1 MSPFRLG
8 RADASRRQLVLA
20 VAAAWSLAGCASL
33 APRDATLPSTPVPA
47 TWSAPASST
56 PTSLASWWQRFGDAT
71 LTALVSDALQANTDV
86 RSAQATLRE
95 ARAARDVS
103 AAQLSPVVGTSAS
116 AQRSNSSGSS
126 TRNSFRLGFDASWEP
141 DIFGARRS
149 AVNAS
154 EADVQASVARL
165 GDVQVSIA
173 AEVALA
179 YMQLRGFQ
187 AREAIAR
194 SNLAAQEETLQLTR
208 WRTQAGLASSLEV
221 EQALAATEQTRAQIP
236 SLQTSIAQA
245 QHSLA
250 LLTGRAPA
258 ALQERLNAAS
268 PVPQASNDLA
278 LNIPAETLRQRPDLR
293 AAEHQISAALAR
305 TEQADAARYP
315 SFQLSGSVGLSAL
328 TLGALSGSGALVG
341 ALLASVSAPIFDG
354 GELKAQVRVQ
364 EAALERAR
372 VGYQATVLTALKDVE
387 DALVAMRGDRERL
400 ERLRNAAQAAD
411 NAALLARQRYQSGIV
426 DFQTVLDTQRTLL
439 STQDALAS
447 TQAELSADHVR
458 LYKALGGGWQA
469 DGAVTSTSDS
479 ARNAPTRDAPQAASN
494 AS

>member
-1 MSPFRLG
+1 MP
-8 RADASRRQLVLA
+8 RRRLVLA
-20 VAAAWSLAGCASL
+20 VAAAWSLAACASL

-47 TWSAPASST
+47 GWSTPPSST
-56 PTSLASWWQRFGDAT
+56 PTSLAAWWQRFGDAT
-71 LTALVSDALQANTDV
+71 LTALVTDALQANTDV
-86 RSAQATLRE
+86 RSAQAALRE

-103 AAQLSPVVGTSAS
+103 AAQLSPVVGASAS
-116 AQRSNSSGSS
+116 AQRSNSSGAS
-126 TRNSFRLGFDASWEP
+126 TRNNYKLGFDASWEP
-141 DIFGARRS
+141 DIFGAKRS

-154 EADVQASVARL
+154 DADVQASAASL

-208 WRTQAGLASSLEV
+208 WRTQAGLGSSLDV
-221 EQALAATEQTRAQIP
+221 EQALASTEQTRAQIP

-258 ALQERLNAAS
+258 ALQERLNVVSA
-268 PVPQASNDLA
+268 VPQAASDLA
-278 LNIPAETLRQRPDLR
+278 LNIPAETLRQRPDVR
-293 AAEHQISAALAR
+293 AAEHRISAALAR
-305 TEQADAARYP
+305 TAQADAARYP

-328 TLGALSGSGALVG
+328 TLGALGALGGSGALVG
-341 ALLASVSAPIFDG
+341 ALLSSVSVPIFDG
-354 GELKAQVRVQ
+354 GERKAQVRVQ
-364 EAALERAR
+364 EAALDGAR
-372 VGYQATVLTALKDVE
+372 VGYQAAVLTALKDVE
-387 DALVAMRGDRERL
+387 DALVAMRSDRERV

-439 STQDALAS
+439 NTQDSLAS
-447 TQAELSADHVR
+447 TQADLSADHVR

-469 DGAVTSTSDS
+469 DGALASTSDPARS
-479 ARNAPTRDAPQAASN
+479 APPRDAPQAASN